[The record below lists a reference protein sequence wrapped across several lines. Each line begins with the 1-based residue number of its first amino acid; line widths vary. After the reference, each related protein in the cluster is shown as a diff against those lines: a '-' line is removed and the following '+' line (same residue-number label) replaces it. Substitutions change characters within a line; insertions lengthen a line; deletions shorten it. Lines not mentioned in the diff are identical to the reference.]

1 LGFQA
6 LTVAAVRVLV
16 QSTELTVDSFG
27 TIAVVLSL
35 YRGWGSQVNPVAII
49 RRTRG

>member
-27 TIAVVLSL
+27 TIAVVLSPL
-35 YRGWGSQVNPVAII
+35 QGMGFPLNRPVAHKPD
-49 RRTRG
+49 G